1 MLRARRSAKK
11 RLLLVL
17 LAVFLIAGCA
27 YSISDID
34 VNKTEPNCARQC
46 TANYSSCVSGPQ
58 IGFKT
63 ETLRACREA
72 YSVCV
77 QTCPAK

>member
-1 MLRARRSAKK
+1 MKI
-11 RLLLVL
+11 
-17 LAVFLIAGCA
+17 FLILYFVAITLLSGCA

-34 VNKTEPNCARQC
+34 VSKTEPNCARQC
-46 TANYSSCVSGPQ
+46 TANYSSCVSGGPQ

-63 ETLRACREA
+63 ETLRACKEA